1 VQPLAAATKGVEED
15 DMDFP
20 EELKYTPQHQWVRV
34 EGDGSA
40 TIGITD
46 FAQEELG
53 EIVYVDHPAVGD
65 SIEKDASFGEVESNK
80 TSSDVYAPCSGQILE
95 VNSVLDEDP
104 GRLNSDPYGDGWMI
118 KIRPLEPGQFQGLL
132 SSSGYRTLVEG

>member
-1 VQPLAAATKGVEED
+1 
-15 DMDFP
+15 MDFP
-20 EELKYTPQHQWVRV
+20 EELKYTPQHQWCRV
-34 EGDGSA
+34 EDDGSA

-80 TSSDVYAPCSGQILE
+80 TSSDVYAPCSGKILE
-95 VNSVLDEDP
+95 VNGALDENP
-104 GRLNSDPYGDGWMI
+104 GRLNSDPYGEGWII
-118 KIRPLEPGQFQGLL
+118 KMRATEPGELQGLL
-132 SSSGYRTLVEG
+132 SSTEYRRLVEG